1 MVRFLGKSREAGEKP
16 EPHEEPIAARW
27 NFGDLHSSYLAWV
40 ILFASAVISAGA
52 WYISHTSVMNAAET
66 RFKFM
71 AEDIQ
76 LAIQRRMT
84 EHEATLWS
92 GIGLFKSSENV
103 TRAEFH
109 EFVKALNLE
118 TFLPGLQGMGYA
130 EFVRAGAEKAHIDR
144 VRSEGFPEFSIRP
157 PGKRAAYSSIVYLEP
172 FSGRNLRAFGYDMF
186 SEPTRRAAMERARDT
201 GQAAISG
208 MVTLVQE
215 TKSDVQRGFLMYL
228 PHYKKGYPLNTL
240 EERRQ
245 ALAGFVYSPFR
256 MNDLMK
262 GILGRVDQE
271 IQFSVY
277 DGVEVNADR
286 NMYQSNW
293 LEAGSGQT
301 NYQPAFTG
309 SKLINVAGRE
319 WTLAFA
325 SKPNFISAS
334 EENQPLLVA
343 AGAIVVDILLFLT
356 ISSLTSQRARS
367 MRMAR
372 DMTRELRQAKEAAER
387 AAENEIVLRRATQET
402 NHKLKEANEGLLK
415 FSSIVAHDLRAPL
428 KRVETF
434 VDILREDYAESFDSD
449 GKDILTRIERG
460 VNRMRMMLDSL
471 HSYSKCAGV
480 SIEGKTASVEAIVS
494 EAIETLE
501 GVTGKAK
508 ITHDIESGLYVAGDR
523 ILLGHVVQNL
533 ISNSLKFCDKPIA
546 EIEVRAERFGDDRV
560 AISVSDN
567 GIGIEPQHAGRVFNM
582 FERLHDEDEYEGTG
596 IGLAICK
603 KIVTDHYG
611 EIAVDTSYQDGARI
625 VFSLSSVI
633 VQENNRKVNEA
644 A

>member
-1 MVRFLGKSREAGEKP
+1 MLQFFGKDEASTAGGDER
-16 EPHEEPIAARW
+16 EEPSASGW

-40 ILFASAVISAGA
+40 ILFASAVISAVA
-52 WYISHTSVMNAAET
+52 WYISHTSVMNMAET

-71 AEDIQ
+71 AEDVQ
-76 LAIQRRMT
+76 LAIQRRMQ

-92 GIGLFKSSENV
+92 GIGLFNASNKV
-103 TRAEFH
+103 TRTEFH
-109 EFVKALNLE
+109 EYVKALNLE
-118 TFLPGLQGMGYA
+118 TYLPGLQGMGYA
-130 EFVRAGAEKAHIDR
+130 EFVRTGGEQAHIAR

-157 PGKRAAYSSIVYLEP
+157 PGKREAYSSIIYLEP

-186 SEPTRRAAMERARDT
+186 SEPTRRAAMMRAGDT
-201 GQAAISG
+201 GEAAISG

-228 PHYKKGYPLNTL
+228 PNYKKGMPLDTI
-240 EERRQ
+240 EQRQ
-245 ALAGFVYSPFR
+245 KALQGFVYSPFR

-262 GILGRVDQE
+262 GILGRGDQE
-271 IQFSVY
+271 IQFSVFDGSQVISAAQMY
-277 DGVEVNADR
+277 DS
-286 NMYQSNW
+286 QSQDSE
-293 LEAGSGQT
+293 LAQSR
-301 NYQPAFTG
+301 YQPAFTAQ
-309 SKLINVAGRE
+309 KVIQVAGRE
-319 WTLAFA
+319 WTLQFA

-343 AGAIVVDILLFLT
+343 AGAIVIDILLFLT

-367 MRMAR
+367 TRLAR
-372 DMTRELRQAKEAAER
+372 QMTSELRRAKEAAER
-387 AAENEIVLRRATQET
+387 ATENEIVLRRATQET
-402 NHKLKEANEGLLK
+402 NQKLKEANEGLLK

-434 VDILREDYAESFDSD
+434 VDILREDYADKLDYE
-449 GKDILTRIERG
+449 GIDILCRIERG
-460 VNRMRMMLDSL
+460 STRMRMMLDSL

-480 SIEGKTASVEAIVS
+480 SIEDKSASVEVIVN

-508 ITHDIESGLYVAGDR
+508 ITTDLEGGLSVAGDR
-523 ILLGHVVQNL
+523 ILLGHVIQNL

-546 EIEVRAERFGDDRV
+546 KIEIRSEKLGENQVM
-560 AISVSDN
+560 ISVSDN
-567 GIGIEPQHAGRVFNM
+567 GIGIEPEHAGGVFNM

-611 EIAVDTSYQDGARI
+611 EIAVDTSYKDGARI
-625 VFSLSSVI
+625 LFTLPYVS
-633 VQENNRKVNEA
+633 VQEDVRKVNEA